1 MERNLKF
8 KVGDKVKVIA
18 TKEQLKEIGIL
29 DTWDDE
35 LFNEEIYVENL
46 VVKSIKKDKYLPYL
60 LNNGFFFKEEYL
72 EYTD

>member
-8 KVGDKVKVIA
+8 TVGDKVKVIA
-18 TKEQLKEIGIL
+18 TKEQLKEIGIGGR
-29 DTWDDE
+29 WDDE
-35 LFNEEIYVENL
+35 LFNKEIYVESF
-46 VVKSIKKDKYLPYL
+46 VVKSIKKDTYLPYL

>member
-8 KVGDKVKVIA
+8 TVGDKVKVIA

-35 LFNEEIYVENL
+35 LFNEEIYVESL
-46 VVKSIKKDKYLPYL
+46 VVKSIKKEKSLPYL